1 MPLNLVSTSSVR
13 VIVST
18 RLSNLMSVDLACEHE
33 MHLRDKEEFTS
44 FTVAF
49 WLVQFHGSGSFLHEI
64 GLVQRPSH
72 ACSQPPYFSTKLSR
86 RSIQAWWRRL
96 LSSSSFLFLL
106 LKTHPANFIL
116 IPQSKSCLAAIV
128 AMAAQLAIFTLLSN
142 LYISGSFD
150 MDISSGFI
158 EFMKIASSL

>member
-1 MPLNLVSTSSVR
+1 MPLISVSTISVR

-64 GLVQRPSH
+64 GLVQRPRHSTH
-72 ACSQPPYFSTKLSR
+72 FSVFSLPFAQQLSQAEQARQRVCTQIVR
-86 RSIQAWWRRL
+86 GITRSAL
-96 LSSSSFLFLL
+96 DE
-106 LKTHPANFIL
+106 H
-116 IPQSKSCLAAIV
+116 
-128 AMAAQLAIFTLLSN
+128 
-142 LYISGSFD
+142 
-150 MDISSGFI
+150 
-158 EFMKIASSL
+158 

>member
-64 GLVQRPSH
+64 GLVQRPRH

-116 IPQSKSCLAAIV
+116 IPQNQNHL
-128 AMAAQLAIFTLLSN
+128 
-142 LYISGSFD
+142 
-150 MDISSGFI
+150 
-158 EFMKIASSL
+158 

>member
-1 MPLNLVSTSSVR
+1 
-13 VIVST
+13 
-18 RLSNLMSVDLACEHE
+18 MSVDLACEHE
-33 MHLRDKEEFTS
+33 MHHRDKEEFTS

-64 GLVQRPSH
+64 GLVQRPRH

-86 RSIQAWWRRL
+86 RSIQAWWRRQL

-116 IPQSKSCLAAIV
+116 IPQIKSFLASSVAKAAPVVNCLAFPLNV
-128 AMAAQLAIFTLLSN
+128 LVVDAQLKKF
-142 LYISGSFD
+142 SFNFAQ
-150 MDISSGFI
+150 IPFL
-158 EFMKIASSL
+158 FHN